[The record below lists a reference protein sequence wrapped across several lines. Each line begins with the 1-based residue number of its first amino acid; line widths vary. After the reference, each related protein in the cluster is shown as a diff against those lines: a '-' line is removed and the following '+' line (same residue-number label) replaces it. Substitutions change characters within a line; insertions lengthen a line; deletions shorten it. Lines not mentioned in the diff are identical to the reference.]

1 MTFRLPA
8 VEPLDAFSRVDVFS
22 CCEKVGFMLGI
33 METTKLLRLE
43 LDDSLDHI
51 HGLNHT
57 GGEHARQPTDP
68 ERLDKVDDFLGGG
81 FFGNDWV

>member
-1 MTFRLPA
+1 MAFRLPA
-8 VEPLDAFSRVDVFS
+8 VEPLDAFFLVDVV
-22 CCEKVGFMLGI
+22 CRTEKVGFLFGI

-57 GGEHARQPTDP
+57 GSQHARQPADP
-68 ERLDKVDDFLGGG
+68 EGLDKVDDSLGCG
-81 FFGNDWV
+81 FFSNDWV